1 MNGQPEPI
9 PQPESDFYWESA
21 SNGKLVFQRCSNCD
35 KAQFYPRVYCIHCRG
50 KSLLWE
56 ESSGKGTLYTYTI
69 VHSPPHPSFKK
80 DVPYI
85 VGIVELNEG
94 FRIPTSLTGLD
105 PDPQNIAIGMPLEVT
120 FEQVSDAIGLPKFR
134 PARP

>member
-1 MNGQPEPI
+1 
-9 PQPESDFYWESA
+9 
-21 SNGKLVFQRCSNCD
+21 
-35 KAQFYPRVYCIHCRG
+35 
-50 KSLLWE
+50 
-56 ESSGKGTLYTYTI
+56 